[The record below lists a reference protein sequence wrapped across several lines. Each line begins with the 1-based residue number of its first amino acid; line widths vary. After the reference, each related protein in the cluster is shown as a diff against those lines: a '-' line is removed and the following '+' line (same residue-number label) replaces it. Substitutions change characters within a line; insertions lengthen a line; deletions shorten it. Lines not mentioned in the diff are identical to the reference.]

1 MLLPKTRVLV
11 GRSYLML
18 KITEKI
24 AWRQCEVEPWL
35 VKARLLFVVTNVH
48 FAPDQDHRSVT
59 KCKCAP
65 WKARLLVL
73 EKRSP
78 FLRLPQDHYQHIW
91 RFTCVLGHNQQIQRG
106 RSTFPEGEPL
116 ARAATTPGWWLGSC
130 CLGAFFKNEFSFST
144 SPFYSPPIARGPVHQ
159 LPQGLCQN
167 PSSLFSSPTS
177 LLTS

>member
-48 FAPDQDHRSVT
+48 FAPDHYWSVT
-59 KCKCAP
+59 KCKSAP
-65 WKARLLVL
+65 RKARLWCWSKISTLCL
-73 EKRSP
+73 S
-78 FLRLPQDHYQHIW
+78 
-91 RFTCVLGHNQQIQRG
+91 TCVLGHNQQIQIG
-106 RSTFPEGEPL
+106 RSTFPEGEPP

>member
-48 FAPDQDHRSVT
+48 FAPEQYHRSVT

-91 RFTCVLGHNQQIQRG
+91 RFTCVLGHNQQIQIG
-106 RSTFPEGEPL
+106 HSTFPEGEPP
-116 ARAATTPGWWLGSC
+116 ARAATTPGWWLSIMD
-130 CLGAFFKNEFSFST
+130 LVVWVFFFKNEFSF
-144 SPFYSPPIARGPVHQ
+144 
-159 LPQGLCQN
+159 
-167 PSSLFSSPTS
+167 
-177 LLTS
+177 